1 MHLGRRLSLHCARRL
16 TIVRSL
22 HVHVTMVM
30 LTKCSYL
37 LAGLPALP
45 VKESASTLRMDIRA
59 LMAWTDRHKPV
70 SIERLHRPPMSFLS

>member
-1 MHLGRRLSLHCARRL
+1 MEPDHCETLQQLL
-16 TIVRSL
+16 TVD
-22 HVHVTMVM
+22 M
-30 LTKCSYL
+30 LMDCSYL

-70 SIERLHRPPMSFLS
+70 SVATAPPLKLPSAPTPF